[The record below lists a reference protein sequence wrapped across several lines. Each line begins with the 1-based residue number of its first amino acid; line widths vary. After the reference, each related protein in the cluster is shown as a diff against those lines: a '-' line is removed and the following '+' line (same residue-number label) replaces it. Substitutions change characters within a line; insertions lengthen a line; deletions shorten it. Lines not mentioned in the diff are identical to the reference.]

1 MLQAKRCKKCLWH
14 TSLLKKYIEKYDFVR
29 PHCSLGYR
37 TPAEVA
43 YRYATVR
50 GNSGKNSEV
59 VLDNVLVIFLMYVF
73 TM

>member
-1 MLQAKRCKKCLWH
+1 
-14 TSLLKKYIEKYDFVR
+14 LKKYIEKYDFVR

-59 VLDNVLVIFLMYVF
+59 VLDNVL
-73 TM
+73 